1 MQAYHI
7 LTKNLSKHY
16 VLHNLYKTSEIFEWK
31 LGLYVVA
38 FEFTYA
44 WCRGLNML
52 PSLTT
57 DLNLHMDQ
65 ESLSNRPKLAQYLQ
79 KITFF
84 ICLLNI

>member
-38 FEFTYA
+38 FEFTYV
-44 WCRGLNML
+44 WSM
-52 PSLTT
+52 
-57 DLNLHMDQ
+57 
-65 ESLSNRPKLAQYLQ
+65 
-79 KITFF
+79 
-84 ICLLNI
+84 